1 MIWKIAKKEL
11 LLNLVSAR
19 FVVGFLLC
27 LFLIPFT
34 VTVNIDDYANRMRVY
49 RVDRDNAEHNFREV
63 RVYSE
68 LRPEVV
74 KPPDTLSIFCQGI
87 SGNVGNRVKIWLGEK
102 PLFAA
107 GNITVR
113 DNPLLN
119 SFFSIDF
126 IGIIAIVMSLLA
138 LIFTYDAC
146 TKEKE
151 DGTLRLQL
159 ANSLGRSNVLL
170 GKVVGVCLT
179 LLPIIV
185 FCYLLSFL
193 CVLISEQ
200 VSFSL
205 GDWARIVILFL
216 TSLPYFLV
224 FAFIGLL
231 VSTRVKSSTTSI
243 IVCLFLWVLFVFII
257 PNLAVY
263 LAVTAKKIQSL
274 DNLDYAL
281 AELNSEFWR
290 KRNEYNEQLD
300 SPDWGMN
307 WNNSGGPDG
316 RRVLGGC
323 SKSKFERY
331 LKESEFSEPLR
342 IDYADKKWNLQKAYL
357 DELDDQRK
365 LGERITLISPS
376 ETFRLVCRALC
387 RTDVDSYCRFMERV
401 RRYREQVI
409 DYFKDKR
416 LFSSYLYFTPQPPET
431 FKTADEIVR
440 IRTGGKFNTVR
451 EWADSGSGFVA
462 LRKVEIPESDP
473 GSCPFLDVS
482 DVPRFQLQPGSLMAD
497 VGGVIAEIGI
507 LVLAGVFL
515 FCLSFVSF
523 IRCDVR

>member
-1 MIWKIAKKEL
+1 MIWKIAQKEF
-11 LLNLVSAR
+11 LLNLISAR
-19 FVVGFLLC
+19 FAVGFLLC

-49 RVDRDNAEHNFREV
+49 RADRDNAERDLREV

-74 KPPDTLSIFCQGI
+74 KPPDALSIFCQGI

-107 GNITVR
+107 GNVTVR
-113 DNPLLN
+113 NNPLLN

-126 IGIIAIVMSLLA
+126 IGIVAIVVSLLA

-159 ANSLGRSNVLL
+159 ANSLGRSDVLL
-170 GKVVGVCLT
+170 GKLAGVCLT
-179 LLPIIV
+179 LLPIVV

-193 CVLISEQ
+193 CVLMSEEI
-200 VSFSL
+200 SFSA
-205 GDWARIVILFL
+205 GEWGRILLLFL
-216 TSLPYFLV
+216 TSLTYFLV
-224 FAFIGLL
+224 FAFIGIL

-263 LAVTAKKIQSL
+263 LAVSMKRIRSL
-274 DNLDYAL
+274 DNLNYAL
-281 AELNSEFWR
+281 AELNSECWR
-290 KRNEYNEQLD
+290 KRNEYNAQLD
-300 SPDWGMN
+300 PPDWGMN

-316 RRVLGGC
+316 RRIVGGC

-331 LKESEFSEPLR
+331 LKEHEFSEPLR
-342 IDYADKKWNLQKAYL
+342 IDYADKKWPLQRAYL
-357 DELDDQRK
+357 GELDDQRK
-365 LGERITLISPS
+365 LAERIALVSPS

-387 RTDVDSYCRFMERV
+387 RTDVASQHGFMDRV
-401 RRYREQVI
+401 RRYREEVVG
-409 DYFKDKR
+409 YFEDKK
-416 LFSSYLYFTPQPPET
+416 LFSSYLYFTPHPPET
-431 FKTADEIVR
+431 FKTPDEIVR
-440 IRTGGKFNTVR
+440 IRTGGEYKTLR
-451 EWADSGSGFVA
+451 EYWASGSGFA
-462 LRKVEIPESDP
+462 GLRKVEIPESDP
-473 GSCPFLDVS
+473 GSYPFLDVS
-482 DVPRFQLQPGSLMAD
+482 DVPRFQWQSADLMAD
-497 VGGVIAEIGI
+497 VGSVITKIGI
-507 LVLAGVFL
+507 LVLAGVSL

>member
-1 MIWKIAKKEL
+1 MIWKITKKEF
-11 LLNLVSAR
+11 LLNLISAK
-19 FVVGFLLC
+19 FAVGFLLC

-34 VTVNIDDYANRMRVY
+34 VTVNIDDYTNRMRVY
-49 RVDRDNAEHNFREV
+49 RVDRDNAERNFREV

-87 SGNVGNRVKIWLGEK
+87 SGNVGNRVKIWLGER

-107 GNITVR
+107 GNVTVR

-126 IGIIAIVMSLLA
+126 IGIVAIVMSLLA

-170 GKVVGVCLT
+170 GKLAGVCLT
-179 LLPIIV
+179 LLPIV
-185 FCYLLSFL
+185 TFCYLLSFL
-193 CVLISEQ
+193 CVLMSEE
-200 VSFSL
+200 VSFSP
-205 GDWARIVILFL
+205 GDWARIIILFL

-224 FAFIGLL
+224 FAFIGIL

-263 LAVTAKKIQSL
+263 SAVGMKRIRSL
-274 DNLDYAL
+274 DNLNYAL
-281 AELNSEFWR
+281 ADLNSEYWR
-290 KRNEYNEQLD
+290 KRNEYNAQLEA
-300 SPDWGMN
+300 PDWGMN
-307 WNNSGGPDG
+307 WNNSGGQDG
-316 RRVLGGC
+316 RRLLGGC

-331 LKESEFSEPLR
+331 LQEHEFSEPLR
-342 IDYADKKWNLQKAYL
+342 IDYADKKWPLQRAYL

-365 LGERITLISPS
+365 LAERIALASPS

-387 RTDVDSYCRFMERV
+387 RTDVDSYYRFMDRA
-401 RRYREQVI
+401 RRYREEVI
-409 DYFKDKR
+409 GYFEDKK

-440 IRTGGKFNTVR
+440 IRTGGEFNTMR
-451 EWADSGSGFVA
+451 EWATSGGGFAA

-473 GSCPFLDVS
+473 GSYPFLDVS
-482 DVPRFQLQPGSLMAD
+482 DVPRFQWRPGSLMAD
-497 VGGVIAEIGI
+497 VGSVITKISI

-515 FCLSFVSF
+515 FGLSFASF